1 MKDAINI
8 LKKHRATVD
17 NFLISTI
24 NLNHLEHC
32 DEHNVRSIY
41 TLMPFLELTYQV
53 DETFKQTSDYFY
65 QNRTDSTM
73 KGLTK
78 SYLFDKVKVPNDG
91 AFISNP
97 YISSHTGNA
106 CITFVKK
113 NATGYL
119 VFDFNLFK
127 LLHHIRLI
135 ETNTLFA
142 RFSQVLYMII
152 GFALVGYAL
161 ALIGHACFTFFVSFV
176 AHEVE
181 EIGMIFTPI
190 ISLTLGLAIFDL
202 AKTILEQE
210 VFSKSYSMEENRE
223 NRIFGKFL
231 ISIIIALSIEA
242 LMVVFKI
249 ALSDYDKMINAFY
262 LISGVALM
270 ILSLG
275 LFHFLTKNTNYTK
288 KPSANE

>member
-1 MKDAINI
+1 MKDAIII
-8 LKKHRATVD
+8 LKKHRATVE
-17 NFLISTI
+17 NFLMSTI

-32 DEHNVRSIY
+32 DETNVGSIFS
-41 TLMPFLELTYQV
+41 LMPFLELVYEV
-53 DETFKQTSDYFY
+53 DEEFKQISDYFY
-65 QNRTDSTM
+65 QNSTDSSM

-78 SYLFDKVKVPNDG
+78 SYLFDKVKVPNNG

-127 LLHHIRLI
+127 LLQHIRLI
-135 ETNTLFA
+135 ESNTLFTK
-142 RFSQVLYMII
+142 FSKLIYMII
-152 GFALVGYAL
+152 GFALVIYAL
-161 ALIGHACFTFFVSFV
+161 VITEYALYTFFTSF
-176 AHEVE
+176 ATQQMQQIEL
-181 EIGMIFTPI
+181 IFTPI

-210 VFSKSYSMEENRE
+210 VFAKHYSSEENRE

-242 LMVVFKI
+242 LMVVFKT
-249 ALSDYDKMINAFY
+249 ALSDHGKMVEAFY
-262 LISGVALM
+262 LIAGVALM
-270 ILSLG
+270 ILALG
-275 LFHFLTKNTNYTK
+275 LFHFFTRHTGNTKENTHK
-288 KPSANE
+288 

>member
-8 LKKHRATVD
+8 LKKHRATVE

-32 DEHNVRSIY
+32 NEENVRSIY
-41 TLMPFLELTYQV
+41 NLLPFLELTYEV
-53 DETFKQTSDYFY
+53 DENFKQISDYFY
-65 QNRTDSTM
+65 QNRNDTAM

-78 SYLFDKVKVPNDG
+78 SYLFDKVKVPNEG
-91 AFISNP
+91 AFISNS

-106 CITFVKK
+106 CVTFVKK

-119 VFDFNLFK
+119 VFDFNLIK
-127 LLHHIRLI
+127 LLRHMRLI
-135 ETNTLFA
+135 ESNTI
-142 RFSQVLYMII
+142 FSNFSKLVYMII
-152 GFALVGYAL
+152 GFALVIYAL
-161 ALIGHACFTFFVSFV
+161 VITEYALYTFFTSF
-176 AHEVE
+176 ATKQMQQIE
-181 EIGMIFTPI
+181 MIFTPI

-210 VFSKSYSMEENRE
+210 VFSKNYSTEDNRE

-242 LMVVFKI
+242 LMVVFKT
-249 ALSDYDKMINAFY
+249 ALSDHGKMLEAFY
-262 LISGVALM
+262 LIAGVALM
-270 ILSLG
+270 ILALG
-275 LFHFLTKNTNYTK
+275 LFHFFTKNS
-288 KPSANE
+288 SANKENGSK

>member
-8 LKKHRATVD
+8 LKKHRATVE
-17 NFLISTI
+17 NFLVSTI

-32 DEHNVRSIY
+32 DASNVRSIY
-41 TLMPFLELTYQV
+41 TLMPFLELVYEV
-53 DETFKQTSDYFY
+53 DESFKQTSDYFY
-65 QNRTDSTM
+65 QNNVDSSM

-78 SYLFDKVKVPNDG
+78 SYLFDKVKVPNEG
-91 AFISNP
+91 TFVSNP

-127 LLHHIRLI
+127 LLQHIRLI
-135 ETNTLFA
+135 EGNTLFIK
-142 RFSQVLYMII
+142 FSKLVYMII
-152 GFALVGYAL
+152 GFALVIYSLVITEYAL
-161 ALIGHACFTFFVSFV
+161 YTFITTF
-176 AHEVE
+176 ATQQMQHIEL
-181 EIGMIFTPI
+181 IFTPI

-210 VFSKSYSMEENRE
+210 VFSKNYSTEENRE

-242 LMVVFKI
+242 LMVVFKT
-249 ALSDYDKMINAFY
+249 ALSEHGKMSEAFF
-262 LISGVALM
+262 LIAGVALM
-270 ILSLG
+270 ILALG
-275 LFHFLTKNTNYTK
+275 LFHFFTRHSSSTKENGTK
-288 KPSANE
+288 